1 MIHKSEPVAQPL
13 PSSFRDPSGYVFH
26 RDGHLYRK
34 VNPVYMKIY
43 AKLVESG
50 LYQSLTSSGS
60 LISHEEVAGDL
71 LGNDGGVV
79 LQPKVVPFIS
89 YPYEWSFEQLK
100 DAALL
105 TLSIAEVAIRHNMVL
120 KDASAYNIQ
129 FLDGSPVFIDT
140 LSFDE
145 YREGAPWV
153 AYAQFCRH
161 FLAPLWLAAH
171 VDYRCMLISRDFIDG
186 IPLDYACRM
195 LGPMRRL
202 DFTELVHLRIHA
214 KLQQTKAGDRGEST
228 RGKRMPKT
236 ALLGLL
242 DNLKAGITKLEW
254 KPGRTEWGEYYKN
267 TNYSDEATL
276 KKNSLIHDILGK
288 QSPQVVWDI
297 GANDGTYSRI
307 AAEYSEQV
315 VAMDIDPVAVNAN
328 YKKSKNE
335 GETKLLPLL
344 MDLTNPSMGL
354 GWLCEERDSLFD
366 RASADLVMALALVHH
381 LCISNNVSFERLVQF
396 FSDITLKYLLVEFV
410 PKEDSKVGI
419 LLATREDVF
428 SDYDLDGFKAAM
440 DLSFELES
448 EYQIDGSVRTLL
460 LLKKRV

>member
-1 MIHKSEPVAQPL
+1 M
-13 PSSFRDPSGYVFH
+13 
-26 RDGHLYRK
+26 
-34 VNPVYMKIY
+34 
-43 AKLVESG
+43 ESG
-50 LYQSLTSSGS
+50 LYQSLASSGS
-60 LISHEEVAGDL
+60 LISHEEVTDDL
-71 LGNDGGVV
+71 PVNDGGVV
-79 LQPKVVPFIS
+79 LQPKVVPFVS

-105 TLSIAEVAIRHNMVL
+105 TLSIAEVAMRHNMVL

-129 FLDGSPVFIDT
+129 FLEGRPIFIDT

-145 YREGAPWV
+145 YNEGAPWV

-202 DFTELVHLRIHA
+202 NFTELIHLRIHA

-242 DNLKAGITKLEW
+242 DNLKSGIRKLEW

-276 KKNSLIHDILGK
+276 KKNSLIHDILDK
-288 QSPQVVWDI
+288 KRPHTVWDI

-315 VAMDIDPVAVNAN
+315 VALDIDPVAVNAN
-328 YKKSKNE
+328 YKKSKKE

-396 FSDITLKYLLVEFV
+396 FSDITVKYLLVEFV
-410 PKEDSKVGI
+410 PKEDSKVEI
-419 LLATREDVF
+419 LLATRDDVF
-428 SDYDLDGFKAAM
+428 RDYDLDGFKAAL
-440 DLSFELES
+440 DSSFELEE
-448 EYQIDGSVRTLL
+448 EYQIDGSARTLL
-460 LLKKRV
+460 LLKKRA